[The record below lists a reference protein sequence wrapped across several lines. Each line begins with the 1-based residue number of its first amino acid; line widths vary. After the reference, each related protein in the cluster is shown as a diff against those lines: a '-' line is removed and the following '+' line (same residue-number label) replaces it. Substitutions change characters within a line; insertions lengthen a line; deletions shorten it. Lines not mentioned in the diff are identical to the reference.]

1 MYILRIVKLRR
12 VLPWPIINKGATRQL
27 RRDSLRWSNVAAGP
41 RIIFLRRGQSST
53 TILFEDFKYRQRLQR
68 GG

>member
-1 MYILRIVKLRR
+1 MA
-12 VLPWPIINKGATRQL
+12 IINKGATRQL

-53 TILFEDFKYRQRLQR
+53 IILFEDFKYRQRLQR
-68 GG
+68 GR